1 MWTGMDNLKI
11 TTATRPAWTDHS
23 LAVVGGLMY
32 VTLPTAIE
40 AGFGVDLT
48 GWKGFLTSVAA
59 NLLLGGVLLSPAY
72 MAGTLG
78 AAMAHLTYA
87 KIQDPLFLKY
97 LKKYA
102 YRFDP
107 TIVTS
112 SMSDDA
118 PLLPPGTVLR
128 TVAGEQIAAFPPSPS
143 AASVGIAQPTTM
155 IQQPTA
161 MNQQPMSTN
170 QNVPPGTLTD
180 GYGRTLSAPHLADQY
195 TPKRARVRA
204 HYNQPFN
211 AGWTHGMT

>member
-1 MWTGMDNLKI
+1 MDNLKV

-48 GWKGFLTSVAA
+48 GWRGFLTSVAV
-59 NLLLGGVLLSPAY
+59 NLLLGGVFQSPAY

-78 AAMAHLTYA
+78 AAAAHLTYA
-87 KIQDPLFLKY
+87 KLQDRVFVRY
-97 LKKYA
+97 LRKYA

-112 SMSDDA
+112 NMSDDA
-118 PLLPPGTVLR
+118 PTLPSGTVLR
-128 TVAGEQIAAFPPSPS
+128 TVAGEQIAAFPPSPT
-143 AASVGIAQPTTM
+143 AASVGIAQPISM
-155 IQQPTA
+155 IQQPIA
-161 MNQQPMSTN
+161 MNQQPMATN
-170 QNVPPGTLTD
+170 QNMPTLTD

-204 HYNQPFN
+204 RYNQPFN